1 MIAELLSSIV
11 LATNVS
17 GCVMPTSSYVQ
28 ESSNSY
34 TPQIT
39 ESRNNQ
45 NVDDTEYRAV
55 RLSPSNFSEL
65 DSYQFSFSSELY
77 GRLGNT
83 DYDYYYISV
92 LCDSVFT
99 FTVSNDGE
107 LPFWYSVYRYTN
119 QSQDSEYVYSYS
131 DLLINEEI
139 EDYYE
144 DSIVLQP
151 GTYYVVFDGLGNDLN
166 GELVASYSIS
176 GVIRKNVPTYSVD
189 LAEAK
194 FGKKL
199 KGVYW
204 ESDCLPIDFD
214 STSNSTDITYYQ
226 WNKNSCNSPKY
237 NLDDLREISNGN
249 KIRYKTYYLFDV
261 DTIKSIKEY
270 LLLLKNNL
278 EVVIRNDI
286 QNLND
291 IQLSYQYVDGANSIV
306 SSIIDMT
313 GNSILS
319 FRYKLTSTIIDFI
332 FDCVVDNVIDNLVS
346 NVLTLIDLSNVI
358 DTLNDKLIEIIEYN
372 LKDYTSDH
380 PAQWKGLE
388 ISLFYSLM
396 KENVNIG
403 YPKHYVYTSYNYNE
417 LNVFSV
423 YANSKISSTFPDLY
437 GTSGRFYAISNDN
450 VMDYSESP
458 QSQLEERDLIIDD
471 TVSTYDKLIYGSS
484 LLLKFTPSSSKTYHF
499 YFYSEVVM
507 DDPKVDI
514 FFVKP
519 LGYDNSN
526 RIATYKGK
534 YINPSDSSKHGT
546 YFQKYLNSGETFYI
560 RITIQEVVKVESY
573 ALVYDVLE
581 NELENAY
588 HEHNY
593 NSYSYINGSQHRA
606 SCSCGD
612 SYLEYHSVRSNSR
625 MCMYCRGIVDK
636 GIIDIPFR
644 LLDRSIEGYY
654 VHESGVK
661 VYE

>member
-1 MIAELLSSIV
+1 MIVELLSSIV

-17 GCVMPTSSYVQ
+17 GCVVPTVSYLQ
-28 ESSNSY
+28 ESSNIY
-34 TPQIT
+34 TPNIT

-45 NVDDTEYRAV
+45 NVDDNEYGAIS
-55 RLSPSNFSEL
+55 LSPNNFSEL

-77 GRLGNT
+77 GRSGNT

-92 LCDSVFT
+92 LSKSVFT
-99 FTVSNDGE
+99 FSVKNDGE
-107 LPFWYSVYRYTN
+107 LPFTFSVYTYIN
-119 QSQDSEYVYSYS
+119 NSQNNEYVYSLS
-131 DLLINEEI
+131 DLIINEDVEV
-139 EDYYE
+139 DYD
-144 DSIVLQP
+144 DSIELNP
-151 GTYYVVFDGLGNDLN
+151 GTYYVVFDGLGSDLN
-166 GELVASYSIS
+166 SELIASYSLI
-176 GVIRKNVPTYSVD
+176 GTVRKNAPTYTID
-189 LAEAK
+189 LAEAR
-194 FGKKL
+194 FGKNL
-199 KGVYW
+199 KGVFW
-204 ESDCLPIDFD
+204 ESDCMPIDFD
-214 STSNSTDITYYQ
+214 STSISSNITYYQ

-237 NLDDLREISNGN
+237 NLDNLRILSNGS
-249 KIRYKTYYLFDV
+249 KIRYRTFYLFDY
-261 DTIKSIKEY
+261 DTIDNIIRY
-270 LLLLKNNL
+270 LKRLKGNL
-278 EVVIRNDI
+278 EALIRNDI

-291 IQLSYQYVDGANSIV
+291 IQLSYQIVDGKNSIV

-313 GNSILS
+313 GNCILS
-319 FRYKLTSTIIDFI
+319 FTYELTSTIIDFM

-346 NVLTLIDLSNVI
+346 SVLTFIDLSNVI
-358 DTLNDKLIEIIEYN
+358 DTLNEKLREIIEYN

-423 YANSKISSTFPDLY
+423 YSNSKISSTFPDLY

-458 QSQLEERDLIIDD
+458 QSQLEERKLYSDG
-471 TVSTYDKLIYGSS
+471 TESTYNDLIYGSS
-484 LLLKFTPSSSKTYHF
+484 LLLEFTPSSSKTYHF
-499 YFYSEVVM
+499 YFYSEAVM

-560 RITIQEVVKVESY
+560 RITIQEVVKVETY
-573 ALVYDVLE
+573 ALSYVALV
-581 NELENAY
+581 NKLENAY

-612 SYLEYHSVRSNSR
+612 SYLEYHAVRSNSR
-625 MCMYCRGIVDK
+625 ICMYCRGIVDK
-636 GIIDIPFR
+636 GIIDIPLS

-661 VYE
+661 IYE